1 MHLWHVWKHQHF
13 SGLQCSASGILS
25 AHLPCTHKHAQEPLQ
40 QLSCDQHT
48 QPCFAARLL
57 INGCKC
63 SLWHQSQSHTMVVHT
78 KGGLCPTEVEKDECR
93 CDTSNA
99 NGFMRWQASFQLKS
113 LEEKPSRPSPKPAT
127 QVKLQ
132 TKKWDKLGGPKTIA
146 QGNGYRCWRHYLIL
160 TTHVTLFCFLK
171 GGRRVLGSFFPF
183 AICFFLTKII

>member
-1 MHLWHVWKHQHF
+1 MCGNTSTSLGFNALPQASCLPTSPAHINMLKSLSNSCHVTNTPSPVSQPDCLLMAANVLCGTKVKVTPW
-13 SGLQCSASGILS
+13 CS
-25 AHLPCTHKHAQEPLQ
+25 HERWT
-40 QLSCDQHT
+40 
-48 QPCFAARLL
+48 R
-57 INGCKC
+57 
-63 SLWHQSQSHTMVVHT
+63 
-78 KGGLCPTEVEKDECR
+78 CPTEVEKDECR